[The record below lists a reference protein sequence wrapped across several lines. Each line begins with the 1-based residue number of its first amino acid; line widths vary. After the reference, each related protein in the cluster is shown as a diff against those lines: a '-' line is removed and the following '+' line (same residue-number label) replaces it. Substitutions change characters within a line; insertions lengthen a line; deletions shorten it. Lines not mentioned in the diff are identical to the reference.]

1 MSDGATHGVPGSGA
15 RSLRANVRGAVF
27 VEFLIAFLPVWVF
40 FLCLIQLGL
49 IFTVRLVTEHAALNG
64 ARALAVVGGDED
76 KRYPAN
82 EKKNKLIQ
90 GGQRMKA
97 VRSAVILTFAPL
109 ILNGTIQDVNVIYPR
124 PDDREG
130 RGQTGT
136 INLTPMTANA
146 ISKVRVRVEVSAGCR
161 LALAGTIACNTLSRL
176 LDPTQK
182 FNVFIPTVP
191 VRAEAVFPYQGAS
204 YDYPP

>member
-1 MSDGATHGVPGSGA
+1 MSDGATHGAPSAEA

-40 FLCLIQLGL
+40 FLCLVQLGL

-109 ILNGTIQDVNVIYPR
+109 ILNGTIQDVN
-124 PDDREG
+124 
-130 RGQTGT
+130 
-136 INLTPMTANA
+136 
-146 ISKVRVRVEVSAGCR
+146 
-161 LALAGTIACNTLSRL
+161 
-176 LDPTQK
+176 
-182 FNVFIPTVP
+182 
-191 VRAEAVFPYQGAS
+191 
-204 YDYPP
+204 